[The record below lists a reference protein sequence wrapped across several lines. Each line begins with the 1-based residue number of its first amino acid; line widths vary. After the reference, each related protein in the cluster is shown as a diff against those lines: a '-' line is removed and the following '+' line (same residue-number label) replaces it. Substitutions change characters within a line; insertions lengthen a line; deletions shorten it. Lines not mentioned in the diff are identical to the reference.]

1 MAFEQQR
8 VELNAAKAFLDS
20 ERTATAR
27 VREELAMAKEQIA
40 FMSKSRAAQS
50 GAGYPAPMLVRPQ
63 APMVIRAVPAPAP
76 QGNAVR
82 AQ

>member
-1 MAFEQQR
+1 MLTLEFIAEHKIAEA
-8 VELNAAKAFLDS
+8 V
-20 ERTATAR
+20 AR
-27 VREELAMAKEQIA
+27 GEFDNLP
-40 FMSKSRAAQS
+40 
-50 GAGYPAPMLVRPQ
+50 GAGYSAPMLVRPQ